1 MLMASAGR
9 YGLTSL
15 ASVPG
20 IGRTRPGRRSAVRI
34 VWSPTSTR
42 RARSSAPMATYQF
55 LSDEWLAEARSIR
68 AEFDGQGAIEQSI
81 RMNLVI
87 GEVPFGEGTVEAH
100 VDTSSGELVLDT
112 GHIDPVD
119 LKVSLDYDVAKAI
132 LVEGNPQAGMQA
144 FMSGKIKVEGD
155 IAKLMALQSMTPDP
169 AAAEI
174 AKRILAITE

>member
-1 MLMASAGR
+1 
-9 YGLTSL
+9 
-15 ASVPG
+15 
-20 IGRTRPGRRSAVRI
+20 
-34 VWSPTSTR
+34 
-42 RARSSAPMATYQF
+42 MATYQF

-174 AKRILAITE
+174 ASRILAMTE